1 MGTQSNNRQRRDVHR
16 DTARHLAIV
25 KARNKRIMI
34 LTFSL
39 CLCLILVAAAVTG
52 AFVLMQNREV
62 DDKILDNVIVGGIN
76 IGGMTKEDAMNAISL
91 SIEPSLTG
99 KNMIVRLDNDTL
111 ELSPEL
117 TGIALDVEDLVDA
130 AFSYGRTG
138 TRLEQSLARVQ
149 AKTKSYNIALLPYL
163 RLNLNKLRSAV
174 EDFCANY
181 SVEMINPVVS
191 VEGIRPN
198 YVVGGDNTSAVHQT
212 LTITMGSPE
221 SNLDSQDL
229 YYAILD
235 AYSLFQMELRYAVP
249 VLVEPEKPDAQDI
262 FDRYCIPPA
271 DANMDP
277 KTFEVTP
284 EVYGYGF
291 NVYMLQRQIDR
302 AEYGQTIR
310 LTFDFLLPDITAE
323 ALAGDL
329 FQDLLVSYTAT
340 SSGTTANRN
349 KNLATSCAAINGMVI
364 KSGET
369 FDLNDI
375 LGPRTAERGYA
386 SAPAYTGSTSNVVG
400 GGINQTASAL
410 YYCALRAGLQ
420 IDEHA
425 FHRYAMTYT
434 PMGTDAAM
442 SNLENLVFTNTTS
455 APIRI
460 LAEAIGSNVKITFMG
475 TEDKEY
481 LLDIES
487 TVISQTLPE
496 TIYQSMQKDN
506 VYGYK
511 DGNIIQTGL
520 IGYVVDVYLCKY
532 DPTTGELISRELLNR
547 TSYEKRDIIVIKI
560 EGTE

>member
-1 MGTQSNNRQRRDVHR
+1 MATQSNNRARRDTAR

-52 AFVLMQNREV
+52 VFVLMQNQKV

-76 IGGMTKEDAMNAISL
+76 IGGMTKEDAINAIAL
-91 SIEPSLTG
+91 SIEPTLTG
-99 KNMIVRLDNDTL
+99 QSMIVRLENDTL

-117 TGIALDVEDLVDA
+117 TGIMLDVEDLVDA
-130 AFSYGRTG
+130 AYSYGRTG
-138 TRLEQSLARVQ
+138 THLEQSLARARAQ
-149 AKTKSYNIALLPYL
+149 TKTHTIALLPYL
-163 RLNLNKLRSAV
+163 RLNLGKLRSAV
-174 EDFCANY
+174 EDFCDTY
-181 SVEMINPVVS
+181 SVEMVNPVVQI
-191 VEGIRPN
+191 EGLRPT
-198 YVVGGDNTSAVHQT
+198 YVVGGDNADAVHQT

-221 SNLDSQDL
+221 SNLDPGDL

-249 VLVEPEKPDAQDI
+249 VLVEPEKPDAQKI
-262 FDRYCIPPA
+262 FDAYCTSPV
-271 DANMDP
+271 DAIIDP
-277 KTFEVTP
+277 RTYEVTP

-291 NVYMLQRQIDR
+291 NVFMLQRQIDR
-302 AEYGQTIR
+302 AEYGQTLVI
-310 LTFDFLLPDITAE
+310 TMDFLLPDITAE
-323 ALAGDL
+323 ALAGGL

-340 SSGTTANRN
+340 STSTTANRN
-349 KNLATSCAAINGMVI
+349 KNLATSCAAINGLVI
-364 KSGET
+364 KAGET
-369 FDLNDI
+369 FDLNEI
-375 LGPRTAERGYA
+375 LGPRTTERGYA

-442 SNLENLVFTNTTS
+442 SNTENLVFTNTTS

-460 LAEAIGSNVKITFMG
+460 LAEAIGGNVKITFMG

-487 TVISQTLPE
+487 TIISQTEPAM
-496 TIYQSMQKDN
+496 IYQSMQKDN

-520 IGYVVDVYLCKY
+520 TGYLVETYLCKY
-532 DPTTGELISRELLNR
+532 DPVTGELVSRELLNR
-547 TSYEKRDIIVIKI
+547 ISYEKRDVIVVKI
-560 EGTE
+560 EDAA